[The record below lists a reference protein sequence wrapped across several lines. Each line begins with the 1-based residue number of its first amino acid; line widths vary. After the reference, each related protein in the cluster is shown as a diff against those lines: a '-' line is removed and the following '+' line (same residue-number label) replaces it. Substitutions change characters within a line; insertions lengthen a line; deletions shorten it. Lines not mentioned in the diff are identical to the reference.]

1 LEVKQVLRVLAAA
14 SIALVLAGC
23 AEAVKPP
30 PEGPAPVAALDDYSA
45 AEYRDDGRVY
55 VLDPAASQIR
65 VYAYRGG
72 RAARSG
78 HNHVLSV
85 PAFSGYAYLP
95 AQDYSRA
102 RFNLQFR
109 LDQLV
114 LDDPQARRQTGGA
127 FAGELDAD
135 AIQSTREHMLG
146 ERNLGAARYPLVSL
160 RSTAVAG
167 EPPRLVATV
176 EVNLHGVSRELL
188 VPLELH
194 ADGDTLE
201 ASGAFALRQTDFGA
215 QPYSI
220 LGGLIA
226 VQDPLSVQFHLVGR
240 VRP

>member
-1 LEVKQVLRVLAAA
+1 VKHLLRSLAAA
-14 SIALVLAGC
+14 LIALVLGGC
-23 AEAVKPP
+23 FETVKPP
-30 PEGPAPVAALDDYSA
+30 PEAPASPSPAALDDYSA
-45 AEYRDDGRVY
+45 ADYAGGGHVY
-55 VLDPAASQIR
+55 VLDAAASQVRI
-65 VYAYRGG
+65 YAYRGG
-72 RAARSG
+72 RAARAG

-85 PAFSGYAYLP
+85 PAFTGYAFLP
-95 AQDYSRA
+95 AQDYSQA

-114 LDDPQARRQTGGA
+114 LDDPQARKDAGGA

-135 AIQSTREHMLG
+135 SIQGTRQHMLG
-146 ERNLGAARYPLVSL
+146 ERNLDAARYPLVTL

-188 VPLELH
+188 VPLELSV
-194 ADGDTLE
+194 DGDTLE

-215 QPYSI
+215 QPYSV

-226 VQDPLSVQFHLVGR
+226 VEDPVSIQFHLVGK
-240 VRP
+240 VR